1 MTQQERLRY
10 LVEGLVAEY
19 KEKYKEHIDI
29 PMNEENQFTL
39 FRALCNIRPAGS
51 MPAEWMK
58 VQDEYLNELAR
69 EKGIVTINDMEK
81 RAPQIYLWQGDITRL
96 SVDAIVNAANN
107 QLLGCFAPN
116 HRCIDNA
123 IHTFAGIE
131 LRMACS
137 RMIEY
142 MDMPEKTG
150 VARKTYG
157 FNLPAKHVIHTVGP
171 IIYDSLTDIDREQ
184 LASCYRSCLELANA
198 YSLQSIA
205 FCCISTGEFRFPN
218 EDAAQ
223 IAIDTVRT
231 YLKETNSK
239 IQVVFNVF
247 KDIDYDI
254 YDKLLG

>member
-19 KEKYKEHIDI
+19 KEKHNEHIDI
-29 PMNEENQFTL
+29 PMNEEEQFNL
-39 FRALCNIRPAGS
+39 FRALCNIRSAGS

-58 VQDEYLNELAR
+58 IQDEYLTELAR

-171 IIYDSLTDIDREQ
+171 IIYDSLTDIEREQ

-218 EDAAQ
+218 EEAAQ

>member
-19 KEKYKEHIDI
+19 KEKHNEHIDI
-29 PMNEENQFTL
+29 PMNEEEQFNL

-58 VQDEYLNELAR
+58 VQDEYLNVLAH
-69 EKGIVTINDMEK
+69 EKGIVTINDMEE

-171 IIYDSLTDIDREQ
+171 IIYDSLTDIEREQ
-184 LASCYRSCLELANA
+184 LASCYRSCLELAHA

>member
-10 LVEGLVAEY
+10 LLEGLVAEY
-19 KEKYKEHIDI
+19 KEKHNEHIDI
-29 PMNEENQFTL
+29 PVNEEEQFTL
-39 FRALCNIRPAGS
+39 FRSLCNIRPAGS

-116 HRCIDNA
+116 HRCIDNT

-171 IIYDSLTDIDREQ
+171 IIYDSPTDIEREQ

-254 YDKLLG
+254 YNKLLG